1 MPHLHPFICWWTLRL
16 SSRFFVL
23 AIVNCAALN
32 TGVHVSFWIRTFVF
46 SECMFRSGIVSSYGS
61 SIFSFLSNLPTVLH
75 RGCTSWH
82 SHQQCARI
90 LFSPQP
96 LYHFLF
102 VDFLMM
108 AILTGVRWSLIIVL
122 IYISLIISHLEDLF
136 LCLVAICISSV
147 VKCLFRSSAHWL
159 GFFLFGF
166 FVIEVYKCLYILEIK
181 SLLVTSFANVFSRSI
196 SCLFIL
202 FC

>member
-1 MPHLHPFICWWTLRL
+1 MPHLYPFICWWTLRL

-46 SECMFRSGIVSSYGS
+46 SECMFRSGVASSYGS
-61 SIFSFLSNLPTVLH
+61 SIFSFLSNLPTVLR

-82 SHQQCARI
+82 FHQQCARI

-122 IYISLIISHLEDLF
+122 IYISLIISHVEDLF
-136 LCLVAICISSV
+136 LCLVVIYICSM

-159 GFFLFGF
+159 GFFFVVVWF
-166 FVIEVYKCLYILEIK
+166 FCYW
-181 SLLVTSFANVFSRSI
+181 SI
-196 SCLFIL
+196 
-202 FC
+202 